1 MLSGAPPFYSKDRNE
16 MFKNILEKP
25 IPMKPYFSQ
34 EASSLLNGLLCV
46 DPKRRLGY
54 SNDDAQEI
62 KSHPFFGEIDWDK
75 ILNKK
80 YLAPFKPKVSGPL
93 DLRHFD
99 KMFTD
104 ETVRDTPMPS
114 QGVNDQDYQGFTY
127 VKNDLQNLVIE
138 NPNFGFEK

>member
-16 MFKNILEKP
+16 MFKNI
-25 IPMKPYFSQ
+25 Q
-34 EASSLLNGLLCV
+34 
-46 DPKRRLGY
+46 RRVHG
-54 SNDDAQEI
+54 I